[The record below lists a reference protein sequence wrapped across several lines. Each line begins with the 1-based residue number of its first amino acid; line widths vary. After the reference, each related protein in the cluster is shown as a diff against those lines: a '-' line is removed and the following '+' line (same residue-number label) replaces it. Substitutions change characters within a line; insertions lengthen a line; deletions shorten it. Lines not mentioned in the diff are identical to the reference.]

1 VYPGSPAAARG
12 SGTALVT
19 VGQASACPLW
29 QATAWSQPP
38 DRLCSRIPPAPP
50 RVHSLRRG
58 AAILCGSDHACCLD
72 GLLGPSPAAHTRSPA
87 ALPGTLSR
95 FRGASPCLRERR
107 SRHCTWPKGLCGLR
121 QRQIGE
127 DTLPISLAEA
137 TRNSEN
143 WGLVESPHCAGS
155 RRPPDTHTPE
165 GGRTFVRPN
174 APVAAN
180 AALERFAVALSS
192 RSVGRDA
199 G

>member
-1 VYPGSPAAARG
+1 MPLVASNCLEPAARSTLLQNPASASPSSLSSPGRCYPVWQRSCLLPRRSPWTVAR
-12 SGTALVT
+12 SPHPVTRGTAWH
-19 VGQASACPLW
+19 PL
-29 QATAWSQPP
+29 PFP
-38 DRLCSRIPPAPP
+38 
-50 RVHSLRRG
+50 
-58 AAILCGSDHACCLD
+58 
-72 GLLGPSPAAHTRSPA
+72 
-87 ALPGTLSR
+87 
-95 FRGASPCLRERR
+95 RGASPCLRERR

-192 RSVGRDA
+192 RSVGREAD
-199 G
+199 